1 MKITVIGAG
10 AIGGNLA
17 SKLASAGHDV
27 HVADARGTEAIAAE
41 VVESGAKPVE
51 VDAAVSDRD
60 VIILSIP
67 FDRVPELAD
76 LIAKAPAETIV
87 VDTSNYYPFLNGEI
101 DAVNA
106 ANNDDPAVE
115 TEYNSALLGRPLVK
129 AWNAAL
135 AGTQQ
140 AKAAPAGTP
149 GRIAIPVAAD
159 SPDSRRVVMQLVD
172 DTGFD
177 PYDAGVLADSWR
189 QQPMGPGYCTEL
201 TLDELERALARA
213 DRVKDTAVRD
223 SIGERMAALG
233 DSFTHD
239 DVVEM
244 NRAAHR

>member
-10 AIGGNLA
+10 VIGGNLA
-17 SKLASAGHDV
+17 NKLSAAGHDV
-27 HVADARGTEAIAAE
+27 QVADARGPEAVPAE
-41 VVESGAKPVE
+41 VLESGARALPL
-51 VDAAVSDRD
+51 DAAAQDRD

-76 LIAKAPAETIV
+76 LLATVPDETV
-87 VDTSNYYPFLNGEI
+87 VIDTSNYYPHLNGRIE
-101 DAVNA
+101 
-106 ANNDDPAVE
+106 AVE
-115 TEYNSALLGRPLVK
+115 NGQVESVRNAELLGRPVVK

-135 AGTQQ
+135 AETQRT
-140 AKAAPAGTP
+140 KGVPAGTP

-159 SPDSRRVVMQLVD
+159 SEEARRLAMRLVD

-189 QQPMGPGYCTEL
+189 QQPMGPAYCTEL
-201 TLDELERALARA
+201 TMDELGPALASA
-213 DRVKDTAVRD
+213 DRDKDARVRD
-223 SIGERMAALG
+223 SMMERFATLPPQP
-233 DSFTHD
+233 TLD